1 MIKHISR
8 SPNYK
13 WIVFGA
19 VGLGSITN
27 VTHHGGVAI
36 ALPTIAQDLAL
47 SLTTVQWI
55 ILAESLTISVML
67 LPMGRLADI
76 AGRKLIYLMGIL
88 LFGGMALLSGSS
100 PWFSGLLGI
109 SSPILLMI
117 VFRIFQGLGASMTQA
132 SGMAMVTSVFP
143 DKERGKGLGAHGSVI
158 GTGGVIGPILGGIL
172 ITYISWHWVFWINV
186 PLCLVAFVAGTT
198 LLDSE
203 QFSAESKGKGSRRYD
218 WIGASLSTAFL
229 LSFLLTLSNGSHLG
243 FSSPP
248 ILAGLL
254 VCLSTLMLFI
264 WYESKTDAPLLDLSL
279 FKDRVFS
286 IGIGSNYVSFL
297 GVSSFRFIIPFYL
310 QAALNF
316 TPAQVAYILIPNAVS
331 RIILGPLS
339 GHFSDQIGRRVFTTV
354 GLALCGSGLYMM
366 SLMNAQTSVSYVLLS
381 ILAFSCGSGLFM
393 SPNSAGIFGAARG
406 NNHGVV
412 SALVNLSRNSAN
424 VSGIAIATAIVATTM
439 IAGGFSSDV
448 DAVMEAQSGSSL
460 LNLFISGTKTVY
472 ILMGTLQIVSSI
484 AHLFT
489 NPVTKSG

>member
-76 AGRKLIYLMGIL
+76 AGRKLIYLMGVL

-158 GTGGVIGPILGGIL
+158 GTGGVIGPILG
-172 ITYISWHWVFWINV
+172 
-186 PLCLVAFVAGTT
+186 
-198 LLDSE
+198 
-203 QFSAESKGKGSRRYD
+203 
-218 WIGASLSTAFL
+218 
-229 LSFLLTLSNGSHLG
+229 
-243 FSSPP
+243 
-248 ILAGLL
+248 
-254 VCLSTLMLFI
+254 
-264 WYESKTDAPLLDLSL
+264 
-279 FKDRVFS
+279 
-286 IGIGSNYVSFL
+286 
-297 GVSSFRFIIPFYL
+297 
-310 QAALNF
+310 
-316 TPAQVAYILIPNAVS
+316 
-331 RIILGPLS
+331 
-339 GHFSDQIGRRVFTTV
+339 
-354 GLALCGSGLYMM
+354 
-366 SLMNAQTSVSYVLLS
+366 
-381 ILAFSCGSGLFM
+381 
-393 SPNSAGIFGAARG
+393 
-406 NNHGVV
+406 
-412 SALVNLSRNSAN
+412 
-424 VSGIAIATAIVATTM
+424 
-439 IAGGFSSDV
+439 
-448 DAVMEAQSGSSL
+448 
-460 LNLFISGTKTVY
+460 
-472 ILMGTLQIVSSI
+472 
-484 AHLFT
+484 
-489 NPVTKSG
+489 